1 MRFSRICVI
10 VLDSVGIGEL
20 PDAERFGDVGAH
32 TLGHIAQQVP
42 SLSLP
47 NLQHLG
53 LGNITPIAGI
63 PTVDRPLTAYGRM
76 AEISEGKD
84 TMTGHWELMGLKIT
98 TPFHTYP
105 EGFPQDLI
113 EQFERETGRKV
124 IGNKPAS
131 GTEILD
137 ELGEEQM
144 KTGAWIVYT
153 SADSVFQLAAHED
166 IIPLSE
172 LYAACEVARRLTLDG
187 PHAVGRVIA
196 RPYVGQPGSF
206 KRTTN
211 RHDYAIKPPESTVL
225 NALKDAGLGSIG
237 VGKIGDIFNM
247 EGITA
252 TYPTKSN
259 EDGVDKTIQC
269 LKTKFQGLL
278 FVNLVE
284 FDSLY
289 GHRRDPVGYAGA
301 LEDFDR
307 RLPEIMDHIGPE
319 DLLIITADHGNDPIH
334 RGTDHTREY
343 VPLLVWSPSIEQG
356 LSLGTRSTF
365 ADVGATIV
373 DNFGAPY
380 KGNGISFLDDLKDN
394 AYKVGLSS
402 SSMYIENFQ
411 EKEVTNMMQLSIVEQ
426 IEEAAQYLRSRM
438 PFQPEVGLIL
448 GSGLGIMAETME
460 DATIISYADIPHFPV
475 STVEGHASELVAGT
489 ISGKRVVV
497 MKGRFHLYEG
507 YDVQHVTLPIRVMKA
522 LGVHTLIVTN
532 AAGGIKASYQP
543 GDLMLIQDHINFMSR
558 NPLIGP
564 HDNKL
569 GVRFP
574 DMSNAYT
581 TELRDIT
588 KQVAVEQ
595 GIALQEG
602 VYIGVLGPS
611 YETPAEIRMMR
622 ILGADAVGMSTVPEV
637 IVARHAGLK
646 VLGISCISNMASG
659 ILDQP
664 LSHHEVMETAERV
677 KDKFIRLV
685 KGIIPRV

>member
-1 MRFSRICVI
+1 MRFSRICLI

-20 PDAERFGDVGAH
+20 PDAARYDDLGAH
-32 TLGHIAQQVP
+32 TLGHIAEKVP
-42 SLSLP
+42 TLSLP
-47 NLQHLG
+47 NLLQLG
-53 LGNITPIAGI
+53 LGNITTIQGLPPVEK
-63 PTVDRPLTAYGRM
+63 PTASYGKM

-84 TMTGHWELMGLKIT
+84 TMTGHWELMGLKTT

-105 EGFPQDLI
+105 TGFPQELL
-113 EQFERETGRKV
+113 ERFELETGRKV

-144 KTGAWIVYT
+144 RTGAWIVYT

-172 LYAACEVARRLTLDG
+172 LYAACAIARRLTLEG
-187 PHAVGRVIA
+187 PHAVGRIIA
-196 RPYVGQPGSF
+196 RPYIGQPGAF
-206 KRTTN
+206 KRTSN
-211 RHDYAIKPPESTVL
+211 RHDYAIKPPEATVL
-225 NALKDAGLGSIG
+225 NMLEDAGKDSIG
-237 VGKIGDIFNM
+237 VGKIGDIFSM
-247 EGITA
+247 EGISITH
-252 TYPTKSN
+252 PTISN
-259 EDGVDKTIQC
+259 HDGVDKTIQC
-269 LKTKFQGLL
+269 LKTDFDGLL

-289 GHRRDPVGYAGA
+289 GHRRDPEGYARA

-307 RLPEIMDHIGPE
+307 RLPEIMALIGPN
-319 DLLIITADHGNDPIH
+319 DLLLITADHGNDPTH

-343 VPLLVWSPSIEQG
+343 VPLLVWGPSLQQG
-356 LSLGTRSTF
+356 QSLGSRATF
-365 ADVGATIV
+365 ADIGATIV
-373 DNFGAPY
+373 DNY
-380 KGNGISFLDDLKDN
+380 NISYNGIGTSFLGELKEQ
-394 AYKVGLSS
+394 
-402 SSMYIENFQ
+402 I
-411 EKEVTNMMQLSIVEQ
+411 KEREVITMPQLSIVQQ
-426 IEEAAQYLRSRM
+426 IEEAVAYLHNRM

-448 GSGLGIMAETME
+448 GSGLGVMANTME
-460 DATIISYADIPHFPV
+460 DATSISYADIPHFPV

-532 AAGGIKASYQP
+532 AAGGIKTTYHP

-574 DMSNAYT
+574 DMSEAYSK
-581 TELRDIT
+581 ELRNIA

-602 VYIGVLGPS
+602 VYVGVLGPS

-664 LSHHEVMETAERV
+664 LSHNEVMETAERV

-685 KGIIPRV
+685 KGIIPRI

>member
-32 TLGHIAQQVP
+32 TLGHIAEQVP
-42 SLSLP
+42 TLSLP
-47 NLQHLG
+47 NLQQLG
-53 LGNITPIAGI
+53 LGHIAPIPGLPPEESPIA
-63 PTVDRPLTAYGRM
+63 AYGKM
-76 AEISEGKD
+76 AEVSEGKD
-84 TMTGHWELMGLKIT
+84 TMTGHWELMGLKTT
-98 TPFHTYP
+98 TPFYTYP
-105 EGFPQDLI
+105 EGFPQKLLA
-113 EQFERETGRKV
+113 QFELETGRKV

-144 KTGAWIVYT
+144 RTGAWIVYT

-206 KRTTN
+206 KRTSN
-211 RHDYAIKPPESTVL
+211 RHDYAINPPASTVL
-225 NALKDAGLGSIG
+225 NALKDSGLDSIG
-237 VGKIGDIFNM
+237 VGKIGDIFSM
-247 EGITA
+247 KGISA
-252 TYPTKSN
+252 SHPTHSN
-259 EDGVDKTIQC
+259 QDGVDKTIQM
-269 LKTKFQGLL
+269 LQSDFKGLL

-289 GHRRDPVGYAGA
+289 GHRRDPIGYAGA

-307 RLPEIMDHIGPE
+307 RLPEIMALVGPK
-319 DLLIITADHGNDPIH
+319 DLLVITADHGNDPTF

-343 VPLLVWSPSIEQG
+343 APLLVWSPSLQPG
-356 LSLGTRSTF
+356 QSLGIRNTF
-365 ADVGATIV
+365 ADIATTIA
-373 DNFGAPY
+373 DNFSVSNSSIGT
-380 KGNGISFLDDLKDN
+380 SFLAELKEQ
-394 AYKVGLSS
+394 Y
-402 SSMYIENFQ
+402 E
-411 EKEVTNMMQLSIVEQ
+411 EKEVRTMTSVSIVQQ
-426 IEEAAQYLRSRM
+426 IEEATQYLQTRL
-438 PFQPEVGLIL
+438 PFQPEIGLIL
-448 GSGLGIMAETME
+448 GSGLGVMADTME

-489 ISGKRVVV
+489 ISGKRVIV

-532 AAGGIKASYQP
+532 AAGGINTSYQP
-543 GDLMLIQDHINFMSR
+543 GDLMLIQDHINFTAR

-574 DMSNAYT
+574 DMSDAYNA
-581 TELRDIT
+581 ELRDIA

-602 VYIGVLGPS
+602 VYIGLLGPS

-622 ILGADAVGMSTVPEV
+622 LLGADAVGMSTVPEV
-637 IVARHAGLK
+637 IVARHSGLR

-659 ILDQP
+659 ILNQP
-664 LSHHEVMETAERV
+664 LSHSEVMETAERV
-677 KDKFIRLV
+677 KHKFIRLV

>member
-20 PDAERFGDVGAH
+20 PDAERFGDAGAN
-32 TLGHIAQQVP
+32 TLGHIAEQVP
-42 SLSLP
+42 ALSLP
-47 NLQHLG
+47 NLQQVG
-53 LGNITPIAGI
+53 LGCIAPISGLPPVENPKA
-63 PTVDRPLTAYGRM
+63 AYGKM
-76 AEISEGKD
+76 AEVSEGKD
-84 TMTGHWELMGLKIT
+84 TMTGHWELMGLKTT
-98 TPFHTYP
+98 TPFYTYP
-105 EGFPQDLI
+105 EGFPQDLLA
-113 EQFERETGRKV
+113 QFELETGRKV

-144 KTGAWIVYT
+144 RTGAWIVYT

-172 LYAACEVARRLTLDG
+172 LYAACEVARRLTLEG

-206 KRTTN
+206 KRTSN
-211 RHDYAIKPPESTVL
+211 RHDYAIKPPASTAL
-225 NALKDAGLGSIG
+225 NALKDAGLDSIG
-237 VGKIGDIFNM
+237 VGKIGDIFSM
-247 EGITA
+247 KGISA
-252 TYPTKSN
+252 SHPTHSN
-259 EDGVDKTIQC
+259 QDGVDKTIQV
-269 LKTKFQGLL
+269 LQSDFKGLL

-289 GHRRDPVGYAGA
+289 GHRRDPIGYAGA

-307 RLPEIMDHIGPE
+307 RLPEIMDLIGPK
-319 DLLIITADHGNDPIH
+319 DLLVITADHGNDPTYQ
-334 RGTDHTREY
+334 GTDHTREY
-343 VPLLVWSPSIEQG
+343 VPLLVWSPTLQPG
-356 LSLGTRSTF
+356 QALGIRNTF
-365 ADVGATIV
+365 ADIAATIV
-373 DNFGAPY
+373 DNFSVPY
-380 KGNGISFLDDLKDN
+380 SGIGTSFLGELKEH
-394 AYKVGLSS
+394 Y
-402 SSMYIENFQ
+402 E
-411 EKEVTNMMQLSIVEQ
+411 EKEGNTMTSISIVQQ
-426 IEEAAQYLRSRM
+426 IEEAVQYLQTRM

-448 GSGLGIMAETME
+448 GSGLGVMADTME

-507 YDVQHVTLPIRVMKA
+507 YDVQHVTLPIRVMKE

-532 AAGGIKASYQP
+532 AAGGIKTSYQP
-543 GDLMLIQDHINFMSR
+543 GDLMLIQDHINFTAR

-574 DMSNAYT
+574 DMSDAYNA
-581 TELRDIT
+581 ELRDIA
-588 KQVAVEQ
+588 KQIAVEQ

-602 VYIGVLGPS
+602 VYIGLLGPS

-622 ILGADAVGMSTVPEV
+622 LLGADAVGMSTVPEV

-677 KDKFIRLV
+677 KHKFIRLV

>member
-20 PDAERFGDVGAH
+20 PDAHRFGDVGAH
-32 TLGHIAQQVP
+32 TLGHIAEKVP
-42 SLSLP
+42 TLSLP
-47 NLQHLG
+47 NLLQLG
-53 LGNITPIAGI
+53 LGHITPIQGLPPVEK
-63 PTVDRPLTAYGRM
+63 PTAAYGRM

-84 TMTGHWELMGLKIT
+84 TMTGHWEIMGLKTT

-105 EGFPQDLI
+105 DGFPPDLLA
-113 EQFERETGRKV
+113 QFELETGRKV

-144 KTGAWIVYT
+144 RTGAWIVYT

-172 LYAACEVARRLTLDG
+172 LYAACEVARRLTLEG

-206 KRTTN
+206 KRTSN
-211 RHDYAIKPPESTVL
+211 RHDYAINPPAPTVMGV
-225 NALKDAGLGSIG
+225 LKDAGLDSIG
-237 VGKIGDIFNM
+237 VGKIGDIFSM
-247 EGITA
+247 KGISA
-252 TYPTKSN
+252 SHPTHSN
-259 EDGVDKTIQC
+259 QDGVDKTIQC
-269 LKTKFQGLL
+269 LKTDFQGLL

-289 GHRRDPVGYAGA
+289 GHRRDPIGYAGA

-307 RLPEIMDHIGPE
+307 KLPELMDLIGPE
-319 DLLIITADHGNDPIH
+319 DLLIITADHGNDPTH

-343 VPLLVWSPSIEQG
+343 VPLLVWSPSLQQG
-356 LSLGTRSTF
+356 QSLGSRSTF
-365 ADVGATIV
+365 ADIGATLV
-373 DNFGAPY
+373 DNFNVPY
-380 KGNGISFLDDLKDN
+380 NGIGTSFLGELKDN
-394 AYKVGLSS
+394 AYEVVLSS
-402 SSMYIENFQ
+402 TSVLIENFQ
-411 EKEVTNMMQLSIVEQ
+411 EKEVNTMTQLSIIEQ
-426 IEEAAQYLRSRM
+426 IEEAVQYLQTRM

-448 GSGLGIMAETME
+448 GSGLGVMAETME
-460 DATIISYADIPHFPV
+460 DTTIISYADIPHFPV
-475 STVEGHASELVAGT
+475 STVEGHASELVVGT

-532 AAGGIKASYQP
+532 AAGGIKTSYQP
-543 GDLMLIQDHINFMSR
+543 GDLMLIQDHINFTSR

-574 DMSNAYT
+574 DMSDAYNT
-581 TELRDIT
+581 VLRDIA

-602 VYIGVLGPS
+602 VYIGLLGPS

>member
-20 PDAERFGDVGAH
+20 PDAERFGDAGAH
-32 TLGHIAQQVP
+32 TLGHIAEQVP

-47 NLQHLG
+47 NLGHLG
-53 LGNITPIAGI
+53 LGHTTPIAGI
-63 PTVDRPLTAYGRM
+63 PLVERPQSSYGRM
-76 AEISEGKD
+76 AELSEGKD

-105 EGFPQDLI
+105 DGFPQDLI

-144 KTGAWIVYT
+144 RTGAWIVYT

-166 IIPLSE
+166 IIPLAE
-172 LYAACEVARRLTLDG
+172 LYAACEVARRMTLDG

-196 RPYVGQPGSF
+196 RPYMGEPGLF
-206 KRTTN
+206 ERTSN
-211 RHDYAIKPPESTVL
+211 RHDYAIKPPEPTIL
-225 NALKDAGLGSIG
+225 DALKEAGLDSMG
-237 VGKIGDIFNM
+237 VGKIGDIFSM

-252 TYPTKSN
+252 SYPTKSN
-259 EDGVDKTIQC
+259 DDGVDKTIQC
-269 LKTKFQGLL
+269 LETKFQGLL

-289 GHRRDPVGYAGA
+289 GHRRDPVGYARA
-301 LEDFDR
+301 LEEFDR
-307 RLPEIMDHIGPE
+307 RLPEIMDHIGPN
-319 DLLIITADHGNDPIH
+319 DLLIITADHGNDPTH

-343 VPLLVWSPSIEQG
+343 VPLLVWSPSLERGQ
-356 LSLGTRSTF
+356 SLGTRATF

-373 DNFGAPY
+373 DNFSVPY
-380 KGNGISFLDDLKDN
+380 QGNGTSFLDDLKESTYDAALPSTTMLTDN
-394 AYKVGLSS
+394 
-402 SSMYIENFQ
+402 IQ
-411 EKEVTNMMQLSIVEQ
+411 EKEVTNMSQLSIVEQ
-426 IEEAAQYLRSRM
+426 IEEAVQYLRNRM

-448 GSGLGIMAETME
+448 GSGLGVMAETME

-489 ISGKRVVV
+489 ISGKRAVV

-532 AAGGIKASYQP
+532 AAGGIKTSYQP

-581 TELRDIT
+581 TELRDIA

-622 ILGADAVGMSTVPEV
+622 VLGADAVGMSTVPEV
-637 IVARHAGLK
+637 IVARHAGLR
-646 VLGISCISNMASG
+646 VLGISCISNMAAG